1 MMKYEWRKQDKNIYL
16 PKAKPEIIDL
26 EPMTYITIQGK
37 GNPNHPLFSEL
48 VTALYATSYAIK
60 MMPKKGD
67 TPEGYYDYTVFPL
80 EGFWSL
86 EPGSLAFDKEKLTY
100 KIMLR
105 QPDFITPELFEMA
118 KEKAAK
124 KVAEEHLNQLKLE
137 EITEGLNLQMLH
149 VGSFDNEA
157 TSFAKMEAF
166 CEENN
171 LERLSKNHKEIYL
184 SDFKRVAPEKLKT
197 TLRFEIKYK

>member
-1 MMKYEWRKQDKNIYL
+1 M
-16 PKAKPEIIDL
+16 
-26 EPMTYITIQGK
+26 
-37 GNPNHPLFSEL
+37 
-48 VTALYATSYAIK
+48 
-60 MMPKKGD
+60 
-67 TPEGYYDYTVFPL
+67 
-80 EGFWSL
+80 
-86 EPGSLAFDKEKLTY
+86 
-100 KIMLR
+100 
-105 QPDFITPELFEMA
+105 
-118 KEKAAK
+118 
-124 KVAEEHLNQLKLE
+124 E

-184 SDFKRVAPEKLKT
+184 SDFKKVAPEKLKT

>member
-1 MMKYEWRKQDKNIYL
+1 MKYEWRKQDKNIYL

-37 GNPNHPLFSEL
+37 GNPNHPLFSAL

-60 MMPKKGD
+60 MMPKKGE

-86 EPGSLAFDKEKLTY
+86 EPGSLTFDKEKLTY

-124 KVAEEHLNQLKLE
+124 KVAREHLDQLKLE

-149 VGSFDNEA
+149 MGSFDDEEA
-157 TSFAKMEAF
+157 SFAKMEAF

-184 SDFKRVAPEKLKT
+184 SDFKKVAPEKLKT

>member
-1 MMKYEWRKQDKNIYL
+1 MKYEWRKQDKKIYL
-16 PKAKPEIIDL
+16 PKANPEIIDL
-26 EPMTYITIQGK
+26 GPMKYITIQGK
-37 GNPNHPLFSEL
+37 GNPNNPLFSEL

-60 MMPKKGD
+60 MMPKKGI
-67 TPEGYYDYTVFPL
+67 TPKGYYDYTVFPL

-86 EPGSLAFDKEKLTY
+86 EPGSLAFDKDRLTY

-105 QPDFITPELFEMA
+105 QPDFITAELFDMS

-124 KVAEEHLNQLKLE
+124 KVSEEHLNQLKLE

-149 VGSFDNEA
+149 VGSFDDEPA
-157 TSFAKMEAF
+157 SFAKMEAF

-171 LERLSKNHKEIYL
+171 IERISKNHKEIYL
-184 SDFKRVAPEKLKT
+184 SDFKKVSPDKLKT

>member
-1 MMKYEWRKQDKNIYL
+1 MKYEWRKQDKNIYL

-67 TPEGYYDYTVFPL
+67 IPEGYYDYTVFPL

-124 KVAEEHLNQLKLE
+124 KSCRRARKSIKIGRNNRGFEFADVTCGKL
-137 EITEGLNLQMLH
+137 
-149 VGSFDNEA
+149 
-157 TSFAKMEAF
+157 
-166 CEENN
+166 
-171 LERLSKNHKEIYL
+171 
-184 SDFKRVAPEKLKT
+184 
-197 TLRFEIKYK
+197 